1 MVGTRAEGFP
11 LFTTVYDNGIASTG
25 VTAVVN
31 DRDTSLTV
39 PWDAGR
45 TGSQNIV
52 WTIDSDDGSTYTV
65 TVPVVLSH
73 DSTTGKTTAEYT
85 KGTYSIAE
93 VT

>member
-1 MVGTRAEGFP
+1 MNYALFP
-11 LFTTVYDNGIASTG
+11 TVYDNGVAETG

-31 DRDTSLTV
+31 DRDTALTV

-45 TGSQNIV
+45 TGSKDIV
-52 WTIDSDDGSTYTV
+52 WTIDSDNGSTYTV
-65 TVPVVLSH
+65 TVPVTLSH
-73 DSTTGKTTAEYT
+73 DSTTGKTTAAYT